1 MRFWHAIRRFISVSW
16 LVAAPLVIAFLIIV
30 LFLFLKLLEFLI
42 GIVFGPEAAEAFV
55 INFFL
60 LMGMLFGPAILGA
73 PIIWVFVSY
82 MKFKQNR

>member
-16 LVAAPLVIAFLIIV
+16 LVAAPLVIVFLIFV
-30 LFLFLKLLEFLI
+30 LFLLLKLLEFLI

-60 LMGMLFGPAILGA
+60 LMGMLFWPAIIGV
-73 PIIWVFVSY
+73 PIIWAFVSN
-82 MKFKQNR
+82 MKSKRNR